1 MKIFHLGR
9 QRELV
14 PTHVIHLK
22 LASFCNLY
30 LTTTQLPSVSTT
42 LLSSYKSAVIPSV
55 RPLRSTRGTP
65 SPPPTP
71 VPMPQL
77 LTRPPKGRKAY
88 LWPVAWWAP
97 TAVCSGIRPCERG
110 GGIPATAAFVTGDP
124 LFAFYKTAVQSP
136 LDPAHGVKGTHSRE
150 DFRLLLLLALD
161 VLWQLLYLS
170 SPPVFAPR
178 LSVHRLFLHLSIY
191 PCFHPAVHPTIRVCV
206 YVYFVIFL
214 WIPWCKNDI

>member
-1 MKIFHLGR
+1 MKIFHLDR

-110 GGIPATAAFVTGDP
+110 GAF
-124 LFAFYKTAVQSP
+124 QQQ
-136 LDPAHGVKGTHSRE
+136 
-150 DFRLLLLLALD
+150 RLLWQATHCLLFTRQLFKALSTPRTAWRERIQGRTSVYCFCWRWMCYD
-161 VLWQLLYLS
+161 SFCTCRHHLYLHH
-170 SPPVFAPR
+170 VF
-178 LSVHRLFLHLSIY
+178 LSI
-191 PCFHPAVHPTIRVCV
+191 VCSYIYLSTHV
-206 YVYFVIFL
+206 SIQLFIQPSLCVCMCIL
-214 WIPWCKNDI
+214 